1 MGRRNKKTNVIRGE
15 PEKRES
21 ISSWMV
27 SSDAFETLVVS
38 GYTRLADNPEVQMA
52 VNKIADL
59 VSSMTIHLMRN
70 TNKGD
75 IRVQN
80 ELSKKID
87 ISPNKNMTRKTFMHA
102 VVKTML
108 LEGNSVVFPKTA
120 NGLIDDLVPLKP
132 SRVSFQENGDSYNI
146 RYSGLT
152 YQPENVIH
160 FPINPDP
167 ERPWMGLGYRVAL
180 KEVVQNLRQA
190 AATKKGFMES
200 KWKPSLVVRVDALA
214 DEFSGKDGRTKFLNE
229 YIDTQEAGQ
238 PWVIPS
244 ELLDIQQ
251 VKPLSLN
258 DLAINEAVTIDK
270 KTVAGIINVPAFIV
284 GAGQYNKD
292 EYNNFIN
299 STILPICKLIE
310 QELTRKLLISPDLY
324 FKFNSRALYAY
335 DIKDLSS
342 VGQELFVRGILTG
355 NEVRASLGYSPL
367 DGLDELVILENFIPI
382 SSIGDQKKLNQNGG
396 GSE

>member
-1 MGRRNKKTNVIRGE
+1 MGRRNRKTNVIRGE
-15 PEKRES
+15 PEKREA
-21 ISSWMV
+21 ISSWLV
-27 SSDAFETLVVS
+27 SNDAFETLVVS

-120 NGLIDDLVPLKP
+120 NGMIDDLVPLKP

-146 RYSGLT
+146 RYGGLT
-152 YQPENVIH
+152 YQSESLIH

-214 DEFSGKDGRTKFLNE
+214 DEFSGKEGRTKFLNE

-251 VKPLSLN
+251 VKPLSLE
-258 DLAINEAVTIDK
+258 DLALNEAVTIDK
-270 KTVAGIINVPAFIV
+270 KTVAGIFNVPAFIV
-284 GAGQYNKD
+284 GAGEYKKD

-299 STILPICKLIE
+299 STILPIAKGIE

-335 DIKDLSS
+335 DIKDLSG
-342 VGQELFVRGILTG
+342 VGQELYIRGIITR
-355 NEVRASLGYSPL
+355 NEVRNLLGFSPM
-367 DGLDELVILENFIPI
+367 DDSDELVILENFIPA

>member
-75 IRVQN
+75 VRVQN

-120 NGLIDDLVPLKP
+120 NGMIDDLVPLKP
-132 SRVSFQENGDSYNI
+132 SRVSFQENGDSYYV
-146 RYSGLT
+146 RYGGLT
-152 YQPENVIH
+152 YKPENMIH

>member
-1 MGRRNKKTNVIRGE
+1 MGRRNRKTNVIRGE

-21 ISSWMV
+21 ISSWLV
-27 SSDAFETLVVS
+27 SNDAFETLVVS

-108 LEGNSVVFPKTA
+108 LEGNSVVFPKTS
-120 NGLIDDLVPLKP
+120 NGMIDDLVPLKP

-146 RYSGLT
+146 RYGGLT
-152 YQPENVIH
+152 YQSESLIH

>member
-75 IRVQN
+75 VRVQN

-120 NGLIDDLVPLKP
+120 NGMIDDLVPLKP
-132 SRVSFQENGDSYNI
+132 SRVSFQENGDSYYV
-146 RYSGLT
+146 RYGGLT
-152 YQPENVIH
+152 YQPENMIH

-229 YIDTQEAGQ
+229 YIDTQDAGQ

-382 SSIGDQKKLNQNGG
+382 SNIGDQKKLNQNGG

>member
-1 MGRRNKKTNVIRGE
+1 MGRRNRKTNVIRGE
-15 PEKRES
+15 PEKREA
-21 ISSWMV
+21 ISSWLV
-27 SSDAFETLVVS
+27 SNDAFETLVVS

-75 IRVQN
+75 VRVQN

-120 NGLIDDLVPLKP
+120 NGMIDDLVPLKP

-146 RYSGLT
+146 RYGGLT
-152 YQPENVIH
+152 YQSESLIH

>member
-1 MGRRNKKTNVIRGE
+1 VIRGE

-21 ISSWMV
+21 ISSWLV
-27 SSDAFETLVVS
+27 SNDAFETLVVS

-75 IRVQN
+75 VRVQN

-120 NGLIDDLVPLKP
+120 NGMIDDLVPLKP
-132 SRVSFQENGDSYNI
+132 SRVSFQENGDSYYV
-146 RYSGLT
+146 RYGGLT
-152 YQPENVIH
+152 YQPENMIH

>member
-1 MGRRNKKTNVIRGE
+1 MGRRNRKTNVIRGE

-21 ISSWMV
+21 ISSWLV
-27 SSDAFETLVVS
+27 SNDAFETLVVS

-120 NGLIDDLVPLKP
+120 NGMIDDLVPLKP

-146 RYSGLT
+146 RYGGLT
-152 YQPENVIH
+152 YQSESLIH

-214 DEFSGKDGRTKFLNE
+214 DEFSGKEGRTKFLNE

-251 VKPLSLN
+251 VKPLSLE
-258 DLAINEAVTIDK
+258 DLALNEAVTIDK
-270 KTVAGIINVPAFIV
+270 KTVAGIFNVPAFIV
-284 GAGQYNKD
+284 GAGEYKKD

-299 STILPICKLIE
+299 STILPIAKGIE

-335 DIKDLSS
+335 DIKDLSG
-342 VGQELFVRGILTG
+342 VGQELYIRGIITR
-355 NEVRASLGYSPL
+355 NEVRNLLGFSPM
-367 DGLDELVILENFIPI
+367 DDSDELVILENFIPA

>member
-27 SSDAFETLVVS
+27 SSDAFDTLVVS

-75 IRVQN
+75 VRVQN

-120 NGLIDDLVPLKP
+120 NGMIDDLVPLKP
-132 SRVSFQENGDSYNI
+132 SRVSFVENGDSYNV
-146 RYSGLT
+146 RYGGLI
-152 YQPENVIH
+152 YQSENLIH
-160 FPINPDP
+160 IPINPDP

-190 AATKKGFMES
+190 TATKKGFMES

-396 GSE
+396 GNE

>member
-1 MGRRNKKTNVIRGE
+1 MGRRNRKTNVIRGE

-21 ISSWMV
+21 ISSWLV
-27 SSDAFETLVVS
+27 SNDAFETLVVS

-75 IRVQN
+75 VRVQN

-120 NGLIDDLVPLKP
+120 NGMIDDLIPLKP
-132 SRVSFQENGDSYNI
+132 SRVSFVEDGDSYNV
-146 RYSGLT
+146 RYGGLM
-152 YQPENVIH
+152 YQSDNLIH
-160 FPINPDP
+160 IPINPDP
-167 ERPWMGLGYRVAL
+167 ERPWLGLGYRVAL

-190 AATKKGFMES
+190 TATKKGFMES

>member
-27 SSDAFETLVVS
+27 SSDAFDTLVVS

-75 IRVQN
+75 VRVQN

-120 NGLIDDLVPLKP
+120 NGMIDDLVPLKP
-132 SRVSFQENGDSYNI
+132 SRVSFQENGDSYYV
-146 RYSGLT
+146 RYGGLT
-152 YQPENVIH
+152 YQPENMIH

-229 YIDTQEAGQ
+229 YIDTQDAGQ

>member
-1 MGRRNKKTNVIRGE
+1 MGRRNRKTNVIRGE

-21 ISSWMV
+21 ISSWLV
-27 SSDAFETLVVS
+27 SNDAFETLVVS

-75 IRVQN
+75 VRVQN

-120 NGLIDDLVPLKP
+120 NGMIDDLIPLKP
-132 SRVSFQENGDSYNI
+132 SRVSFVEDGDSYNV
-146 RYSGLT
+146 RYGGLM
-152 YQPENVIH
+152 YQSDNLIH
-160 FPINPDP
+160 IPINPDP

-190 AATKKGFMES
+190 TATKKGFMES

-396 GSE
+396 GNE

>member
-1 MGRRNKKTNVIRGE
+1 MGRRNRKTNVIRGE

-21 ISSWMV
+21 ISSWLV
-27 SSDAFETLVVS
+27 SNDAFETLVVS

-87 ISPNKNMTRKTFMHA
+87 ISPNKSMTRKTFMHA

-132 SRVSFQENGDSYNI
+132 SRVSFMENGDSYSV
-146 RYSGLT
+146 RYGGLD
-152 YQPENVIH
+152 YQPDSLIH
-160 FPINPDP
+160 LPINPDP

-214 DEFSGKDGRTKFLNE
+214 DEFSGKEGRTKFLND

>member
-1 MGRRNKKTNVIRGE
+1 MGRRNRKTNVIRGE
-15 PEKRES
+15 PEKRET
-21 ISSWMV
+21 ISSWLV
-27 SSDAFETLVVS
+27 SNDAFETLVVS
-38 GYTRLADNPEVQMA
+38 GYTRLADNPEVLMA

-120 NGLIDDLVPLKP
+120 NGMIDDLVPLKP
-132 SRVSFQENGDSYNI
+132 SRVSFVEDGDSYNV
-146 RYSGLT
+146 RYGGLM
-152 YQPENVIH
+152 YKSENLIH
-160 FPINPDP
+160 IPINPDP

-190 AATKKGFMES
+190 TATKKGFMES

>member
-21 ISSWMV
+21 ISSWLV
-27 SSDAFETLVVS
+27 SNDAFETLVVS

-75 IRVQN
+75 VRVQN

-120 NGLIDDLVPLKP
+120 NGMIDDLIPLKP
-132 SRVSFQENGDSYNI
+132 SRVSFVEDGDSYNV
-146 RYSGLT
+146 RYGGLM
-152 YQPENVIH
+152 YQSDNLIH
-160 FPINPDP
+160 IPINPDP
-167 ERPWMGLGYRVAL
+167 ERPWLGLGYRVAL

-190 AATKKGFMES
+190 TATKKGFMES

>member
-1 MGRRNKKTNVIRGE
+1 MGRRNRKTNVIRGE
-15 PEKRES
+15 PEKREA
-21 ISSWMV
+21 ISSWLV
-27 SSDAFETLVVS
+27 SNDAFETLVVS

-120 NGLIDDLVPLKP
+120 NGMIDDLVPLKP

-146 RYSGLT
+146 RYGGLT
-152 YQPENVIH
+152 YQSESLIH

-251 VKPLSLN
+251 VKPLSLE
-258 DLAINEAVTIDK
+258 DLALNEAVTIDK
-270 KTVAGIINVPAFIV
+270 KTVAGIFNVPAFVV
-284 GAGQYNKD
+284 GAGEYKKD

-299 STILPICKLIE
+299 STILPIAKGIE

-335 DIKDLSS
+335 DIKDLSG
-342 VGQELFVRGILTG
+342 VGQELYIRGIITR
-355 NEVRASLGYSPL
+355 NEVRNLLGFSPM
-367 DGLDELVILENFIPI
+367 DDSDELVILENFIPA

>member
-75 IRVQN
+75 VRVQN

-120 NGLIDDLVPLKP
+120 SGMIDDLVPLKP
-132 SRVSFQENGDSYNI
+132 SRVSFQENGDSYYV
-146 RYSGLT
+146 RYGGLT
-152 YQPENVIH
+152 YQPENMIH

-229 YIDTQEAGQ
+229 YIDTQDAGQ

>member
-27 SSDAFETLVVS
+27 SSDAFDTLVVS

-75 IRVQN
+75 VRVQN

-120 NGLIDDLVPLKP
+120 NGMIDDLVPLKP
-132 SRVSFQENGDSYNI
+132 SRVSFQENGDSYYV
-146 RYSGLT
+146 RYGGLT
-152 YQPENVIH
+152 YQPENMIH

>member
-1 MGRRNKKTNVIRGE
+1 LGRRNRKTNVIRGE
-15 PEKRES
+15 PEKREA
-21 ISSWMV
+21 ISSWLV
-27 SSDAFETLVVS
+27 SNDAFETLVVS

-75 IRVQN
+75 VRVQN

-120 NGLIDDLVPLKP
+120 NGMIDDLVPLKP

-146 RYSGLT
+146 RYGGLT
-152 YQPENVIH
+152 YQSESLIH

>member
-1 MGRRNKKTNVIRGE
+1 
-15 PEKRES
+15 
-21 ISSWMV
+21 
-27 SSDAFETLVVS
+27 
-38 GYTRLADNPEVQMA
+38 
-52 VNKIADL
+52 
-59 VSSMTIHLMRN
+59 
-70 TNKGD
+70 
-75 IRVQN
+75 
-80 ELSKKID
+80 
-87 ISPNKNMTRKTFMHA
+87 MHA

-120 NGLIDDLVPLKP
+120 NGMIDDLVPLKP

-146 RYSGLT
+146 RYGGLT
-152 YQPENVIH
+152 YQSESLIH

>member
-1 MGRRNKKTNVIRGE
+1 MGRRNRKTNVIRGE

-21 ISSWMV
+21 ISSWLV
-27 SSDAFETLVVS
+27 SNDAFETLVVS

-120 NGLIDDLVPLKP
+120 NGMIDDLVPLKP

-146 RYSGLT
+146 RYGGLT
-152 YQPENVIH
+152 YQSESLIH

>member
-1 MGRRNKKTNVIRGE
+1 MGRRNRKTNVIRGE

-21 ISSWMV
+21 ISSWLV
-27 SSDAFETLVVS
+27 SNDAFETLVVS

-75 IRVQN
+75 VRVQN

-120 NGLIDDLVPLKP
+120 NGMIDDLVPLKP
-132 SRVSFQENGDSYNI
+132 SRVSFQENGDSYYV
-146 RYSGLT
+146 RYGGLT
-152 YQPENVIH
+152 YQPENMIH

>member
-1 MGRRNKKTNVIRGE
+1 VGRRNKKTNVIRGE

-21 ISSWMV
+21 ISSWLV
-27 SSDAFETLVVS
+27 SNDAFETLVVS

-75 IRVQN
+75 VRVQN

-120 NGLIDDLVPLKP
+120 NGMIDDLIPLKP
-132 SRVSFQENGDSYNI
+132 SRVSFVEDGDSYNV
-146 RYSGLT
+146 RYGGLM
-152 YQPENVIH
+152 YQSDNLIH
-160 FPINPDP
+160 IPINPDP
-167 ERPWMGLGYRVAL
+167 ERPWLGLGYRVAL

-190 AATKKGFMES
+190 TATKKGFMES

>member
-21 ISSWMV
+21 ISSWLV
-27 SSDAFETLVVS
+27 SNDAFETLVVS

-75 IRVQN
+75 VRVQN

-120 NGLIDDLVPLKP
+120 NGMIDDLIPLKP
-132 SRVSFQENGDSYNI
+132 SRVSFVEDGDSYNV
-146 RYSGLT
+146 RYGGLM
-152 YQPENVIH
+152 YQSDNLIH
-160 FPINPDP
+160 IPINPDP
-167 ERPWMGLGYRVAL
+167 ERPWLGLGYRVAL

-190 AATKKGFMES
+190 TATKKGFMES

-396 GSE
+396 GNE

>member
-27 SSDAFETLVVS
+27 SSDAFDTLVVS

-75 IRVQN
+75 VRVQN

-132 SRVSFQENGDSYNI
+132 SRVSFQENGDSYYV
-146 RYSGLT
+146 RYGGLT
-152 YQPENVIH
+152 YQPENMIH

-167 ERPWMGLGYRVAL
+167 EMPWMGLGYRVAL

-229 YIDTQEAGQ
+229 YIDTQDAGQ

>member
-27 SSDAFETLVVS
+27 SSDAFDTLVVS

-75 IRVQN
+75 VRVQN

-120 NGLIDDLVPLKP
+120 NGMIDDLVPLKP
-132 SRVSFQENGDSYNI
+132 SRVSFVEDGDSYNI
-146 RYSGLT
+146 RYGGLM
-152 YQPENVIH
+152 YKSENLIH
-160 FPINPDP
+160 IPINPDP

-190 AATKKGFMES
+190 TATKKGFMES